1 MTFSGFTARKR
12 YTETQSML
20 SQVSIDISSFDSSS
34 FCEKAEIHDE
44 KLVDALLKVLLTA
57 WLIFLALCV
66 LLMLLKRKGSLRNF
80 RDRMNQA

>member
-1 MTFSGFTARKR
+1 
-12 YTETQSML
+12 ML
-20 SQVSIDISSFDSSS
+20 SQLSIDISSFDSSS

-66 LLMLLKRKGSLRNF
+66 LLMLLK
-80 RDRMNQA
+80 